1 MLTGMKLFSLV
12 DLVLAVI
19 LLPSVTS
26 HFFLGGTMSFEP
38 VDFEPGDEFILSDIL
53 VSEKFIL
60 KCV

>member
-1 MLTGMKLFSLV
+1 
-12 DLVLAVI
+12 
-19 LLPSVTS
+19 
-26 HFFLGGTMSFEP
+26 MSFEP